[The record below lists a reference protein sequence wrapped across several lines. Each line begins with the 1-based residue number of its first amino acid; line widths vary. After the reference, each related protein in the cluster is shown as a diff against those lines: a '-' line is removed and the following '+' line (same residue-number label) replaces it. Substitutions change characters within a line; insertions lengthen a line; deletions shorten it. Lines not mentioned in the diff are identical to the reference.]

1 MSEFSELRT
10 RIRNLINDTARNGQ
24 DIFIYGTS
32 NVFSLSESN
41 ISDIDTIYLN
51 DSADPLDSGDYSF
64 DSDTK
69 KVSVSISGIVTGDVL
84 EMNYTYTKYSDSELN
99 GYIKSA
105 LIHLSANN
113 FYTFTEAS
121 EVIYPTPSKR
131 ELDLIAMIT
140 SVLIQGTTSQIRLP
154 DLVLNFN
161 EKLSVSDKIK
171 KIIATFKK
179 DNAGVFF
186 HAEYN

>member
-1 MSEFSELRT
+1 MSEFSE
-10 RIRNLINDTARNGQ
+10 IRSRVRSLINDNERSGS
-24 DIFIYGTS
+24 DVFIYSTS
-32 NVFSLSESN
+32 DVFSLSENN
-41 ISDIDTIYLN
+41 ISDISTIYLN
-51 DSADPLDSGDYSF
+51 DSADPLDSGDYEF
-64 DSDTK
+64 DSDTE
-69 KVSVSISGIVTGDVL
+69 KVSVSISGIVTGDIL

-121 EVIYPTPSKR
+121 EVLYPTPSKR
-131 ELDLIAMIT
+131 KLDLIAMIT

-171 KIIATFKK
+171 KIIACFKK
-179 DNAGVFF
+179 DNGGIFF
-186 HAEYN
+186 HA